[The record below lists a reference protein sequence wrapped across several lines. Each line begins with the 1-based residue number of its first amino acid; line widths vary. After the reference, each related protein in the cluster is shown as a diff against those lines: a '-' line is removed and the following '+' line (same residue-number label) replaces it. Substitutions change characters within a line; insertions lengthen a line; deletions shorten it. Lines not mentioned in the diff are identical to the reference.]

1 VVLADKPDQV
11 EGAVEQAFGD
21 PYLFDTLDHK
31 QEEMPQLVWVD
42 YPVSYG
48 FKNKYLYIGN
58 GVSQNS
64 QNRLIL
70 EVRTLMV

>member
-1 VVLADKPDQV
+1 
-11 EGAVEQAFGD
+11 
-21 PYLFDTLDHK
+21 
-31 QEEMPQLVWVD
+31 MPQLVWVD

-48 FKNKYLYIGN
+48 FKNKDLYIGN

-70 EVRTLMV
+70 EVKTLMM